1 MGKFTF
7 TQTEIPGVVVIE
19 PQVFG
24 DDRGYFME
32 TYQKDQFAE
41 AGIDKEFVQDNQS
54 RSTRG
59 VLRGLHFQKNHTQG
73 KLVRVT
79 KGEVYDVAVDCRPH
93 SATFGKWV
101 GVTLS
106 EDNKKMF
113 YIPEGFA
120 HGFLVLSD
128 VAEFCYKC
136 TDVYDPTSEGGIPYD
151 DPTVNVQWPDCGCE
165 HKTSAK
171 DKLHEPFAA
180 QKFYRYLLWN
190 LVSRDF
196 KLKYR
201 RSVLGVVW
209 SVLNPLLMCLVYWAV
224 FSSLMDMRGSGIDNF
239 AVFLMCGQLLFNFF
253 NEATSTSMSSV
264 LSAAPLLKKVYI
276 PKYIFPL
283 EKCCFAMV
291 NCVFSFVAL
300 LLVMIFTG
308 APFHLTL
315 IEAVYPL
322 VTLFFFSL
330 GVGLFLAAA
339 TVFFRDIMHIWSV
352 FITALLYFSAIFYD
366 PTQMTFSIG
375 GFNMQQIIKLNP
387 MYWYI
392 TGFRRTVMWGISL
405 DFNMFAVCGICA
417 LISMWLGVS
426 VFRKTQDR
434 FVLHI

>member
-106 EDNKKMF
+106 EENKKMF

-171 DKLHEPFAA
+171 DKLPP
-180 QKFYRYLLWN
+180 RSLN
-190 LVSRDF
+190 S
-196 KLKYR
+196 LKSGDR
-201 RSVLGVVW
+201 PWQNGRQCGTASGAIAICCGTW
-209 SVLNPLLMCLVYWAV
+209 SAV
-224 FSSLMDMRGSGIDNF
+224 TSSSN
-239 AVFLMCGQLLFNFF
+239 
-253 NEATSTSMSSV
+253 
-264 LSAAPLLKKVYI
+264 
-276 PKYIFPL
+276 
-283 EKCCFAMV
+283 
-291 NCVFSFVAL
+291 
-300 LLVMIFTG
+300 
-308 APFHLTL
+308 
-315 IEAVYPL
+315 
-322 VTLFFFSL
+322 
-330 GVGLFLAAA
+330 
-339 TVFFRDIMHIWSV
+339 
-352 FITALLYFSAIFYD
+352 TA
-366 PTQMTFSIG
+366 
-375 GFNMQQIIKLNP
+375 
-387 MYWYI
+387 
-392 TGFRRTVMWGISL
+392 
-405 DFNMFAVCGICA
+405 AVCWA
-417 LISMWLGVS
+417 
-426 VFRKTQDR
+426 
-434 FVLHI
+434 